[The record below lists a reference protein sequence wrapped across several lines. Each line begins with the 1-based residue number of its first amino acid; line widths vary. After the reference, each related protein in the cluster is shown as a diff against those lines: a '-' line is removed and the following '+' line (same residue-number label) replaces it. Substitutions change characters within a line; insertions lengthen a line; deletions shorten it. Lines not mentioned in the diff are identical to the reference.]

1 MDKIPDLLR
10 TLVAW
15 WFSCFVRADKK
26 MLFKQECFSELQ
38 HIPNQLT
45 YFPGSICF
53 PNLESIALITSAKC
67 FGDLD
72 TTSTIPTLATIAAN
86 YNLLSTCL
94 PLFGKAKTF
103 TQYAVC
109 DHCIS
114 NFQNIPK
121 RSLRFA
127 SQPR

>member
-1 MDKIPDLLR
+1 
-10 TLVAW
+10 
-15 WFSCFVRADKK
+15 
-26 MLFKQECFSELQ
+26 MLFKHERFSELQ

-72 TTSTIPTLATIAAN
+72 TTSTIPTYRTLATIAAN
-86 YNLLSTCL
+86 YNLLSTCS
-94 PLFGKAKTF
+94 PLLDKAKTF

-127 SQPR
+127 SRPE